1 MLTTDPRYLEHV
13 TEFNQTAFDKRYAF
27 IGDIEDREKN
37 ILKKKVRKTKNVERK
52 NEIHGLINRI
62 EQRAVSRKERQQ
74 IREKETE
81 WKREEREK
89 QKDGKKAFFRK
100 KVRSS
105 VFLYSQIF
113 RVVKVNRNRRG
124 LETCPQPKTF
134 KSERSATT
142 LFTFRIS
149 NVSERRV

>member
-1 MLTTDPRYLEHV
+1 MITTDPRYLEHV
-13 TEFNQTAFDKRYAF
+13 TEFNQTAFDKRYGF

-81 WKREEREK
+81 WKKEEREK

-100 KVRSS
+100 KVRLKLSFS
-105 VFLYSQIF
+105 L
-113 RVVKVNRNRRG
+113 
-124 LETCPQPKTF
+124 TP
-134 KSERSATT
+134 
-142 LFTFRIS
+142 
-149 NVSERRV
+149 

>member
-27 IGDIEDREKN
+27 IGEIEDREKN
-37 ILKKKVRKTKNVERK
+37 ILKKKVRKTKNAERK

-100 KVRSS
+100 KVGLKRSY
-105 VFLYSQIF
+105 FLSF
-113 RVVKVNRNRRG
+113 LRLK
-124 LETCPQPKTF
+124 
-134 KSERSATT
+134 
-142 LFTFRIS
+142 
-149 NVSERRV
+149 

>member
-1 MLTTDPRYLEHV
+1 MITTDPRYLEHV
-13 TEFNQTAFDKRYAF
+13 TEFNQTAFDKRYGF

-81 WKREEREK
+81 WKKEEREK

-100 KVRSS
+100 KVR
-105 VFLYSQIF
+105 L
-113 RVVKVNRNRRG
+113 N
-124 LETCPQPKTF
+124 PQAGGMAVAQPYGF
-134 KSERSATT
+134 N
-142 LFTFRIS
+142 F
-149 NVSERRV
+149 